1 MTVSVRLEKSGIA
14 SGFGPRRDDDGL
26 TVRLGRPT
34 TAATTA
40 TASRACQPQKARTA
54 STASTATAAAT
65 RAGPARM
72 RVAAAVQLRYT
83 HRNIAVGTL
92 TRATMSASRSAD

>member
-1 MTVSVRLEKSGIA
+1 M
-14 SGFGPRRDDDGL
+14 
-26 TVRLGRPT
+26 
-34 TAATTA
+34 A
-40 TASRACQPQKARTA
+40 TASRACQPQNARTA
-54 STASTATAAAT
+54 STARTATAAAT

-92 TRATMSASRSAD
+92 TKATMSASPSADSPMSSRPTRAMIPSRT